1 MNRKFQELPKE
12 KQERII
18 LAGMEIF
25 GKNGYKKAL
34 TDDIAHHVGISKG
47 LLFHYFKDKKSFYL
61 YIFDYCEKIVRKN
74 IKVEDIKNIDDFF
87 DLIDYGAEKKLQLIK
102 KHPYMVNFVLKAYLS
117 HKEAI
122 SDELNIRIQNLYD
135 SVYDEYFQYI
145 NFQKFKDNI
154 DPKDIY
160 YMMLW
165 MAEGYLID
173 KQRFDQPFDVDV
185 FLNDFNKWKIM
196 FKNMCYKEEYL

>member
-34 TDDIAHHVGISKG
+34 TDDIAHHAGISKG

-145 NFQKFKDNI
+145 DFYKFKDNI
-154 DPKDIY
+154 NPKDIY
-160 YMMLW
+160 HMMVW
-165 MAEGYLID
+165 MAEGYLVD
-173 KQRFDQPFDVDV
+173 KQRFDQPFDIDV
-185 FLNDFNKWKIM
+185 FLIEFQKWKKM
-196 FKNMCYKEEYL
+196 FKTMCYKEEYL